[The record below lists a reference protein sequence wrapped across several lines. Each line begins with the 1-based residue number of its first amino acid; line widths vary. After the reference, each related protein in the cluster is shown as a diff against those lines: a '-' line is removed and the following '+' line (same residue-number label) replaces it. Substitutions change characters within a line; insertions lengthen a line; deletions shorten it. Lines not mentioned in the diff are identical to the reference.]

1 MKCVDCDR
9 ELSAEEIRQ
18 REDGGEALVCDVCR
32 TALLSGVQDDSDD
45 DFMDEASTDTRVQLS
60 PEVVCE
66 RPQCKLPGCNQR
78 AQVESGE
85 YKKFCTGRP
94 NLIFS
99 VMTTAPVSIMSLML
113 QTYPLSPTGEHML
126 NQ

>member
-9 ELSAEEIRQ
+9 VLSAEEIRQ
-18 REDGGEALVCDVCR
+18 RKDGGEALVCDVCR
-32 TALLSGVQDDSDD
+32 TALLGGVQDDDD
-45 DFMDEASTDTRVQLS
+45 DFTDEAGTDIRVQLS

-66 RPQCKLPGCNQR
+66 GLQCKLPGCNQR

-94 NLIFS
+94 NLIFTM
-99 VMTTAPVSIMSLML
+99 MTPAPVSIMSLMFQML
-113 QTYPLSPTGEHML
+113 PLSPTGEHML